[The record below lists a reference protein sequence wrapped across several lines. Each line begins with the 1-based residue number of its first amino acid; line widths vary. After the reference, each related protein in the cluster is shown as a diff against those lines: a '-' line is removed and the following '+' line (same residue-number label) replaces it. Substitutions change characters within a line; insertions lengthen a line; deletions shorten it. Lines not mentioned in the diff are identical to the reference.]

1 MARSMTVPPRTAQQ
15 HREISRL
22 YSAFNP
28 MMRQFDADMRREHQ
42 LSHAEYIALD
52 WLSESPITLG
62 LNGLGAALPAAL
74 SAISRTVGRVRAQ
87 VPTTSAFVSAPMR
100 TNKYRRV
107 EYGWLA
113 VTVSA

>member
-1 MARSMTVPPRTAQQ
+1 
-15 HREISRL
+15 
-22 YSAFNP
+22 

-62 LNGLGAALPAAL
+62 LNGLGAALPAVTL
-74 SAISRTVGRVRAQ
+74 SDQPHRWARASPGADNERLRVGSGV
-87 VPTTSAFVSAPMR
+87 

-113 VTVSA
+113 VTVWP